1 MCINCG
7 DEIML
12 PLFFISFE
20 IGYCA
25 VYNTYLGKVSY
36 DRKTNCAENKN
47 FTGCPEKQYRSNE
60 TFLCK
65 DFNLHELVLFLYY
78 LDNLIHSINLKL
90 FIYVH
95 IKNMKPYIFQIY
107 FDLSLSLSC

>member
-60 TFLCK
+60 IFLCK
-65 DFNLHELVLFLYY
+65 DFNLHELVLFLHY
-78 LDNLIHSINLKL
+78 LDGLIHSINLKL
-90 FIYVH
+90 FIL
-95 IKNMKPYIFQIY
+95 KT
-107 FDLSLSLSC
+107 